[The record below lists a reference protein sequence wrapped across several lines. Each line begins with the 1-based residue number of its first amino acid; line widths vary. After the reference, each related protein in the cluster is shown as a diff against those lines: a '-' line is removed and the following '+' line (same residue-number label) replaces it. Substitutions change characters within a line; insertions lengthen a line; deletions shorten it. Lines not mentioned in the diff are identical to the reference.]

1 MVDSFS
7 QESIVKSTAMVSLI
21 GPPIPKKLKAQKENE
36 EEEITK
42 IQDSETVNSDGI
54 NYDNKTFW
62 NFANFNIRALDSAL
76 QNRNSRRYTMLG
88 MENNLTFKMIKS
100 DNRLIRTIFYNHG
113 FTECSPSNNKVN
125 ILWSRVHIRPLQLR
139 NLQPWQKVNH
149 FPKSFELTRKDRMS
163 ENLLKSKYT
172 HGDAYN
178 IFPKTFIF
186 PRDIDKL
193 KGDMCKSSKHMYIVK
208 PPASSRGRGIHIIND
223 IGEINSND
231 DLVISRYIKNPY
243 LINGLK
249 FDLRFYVLITS
260 FYPLICYLYEDG
272 LTRFASEK
280 YSSDVESIKQPF
292 VHLTNY
298 SLNKDNTAFQKNN
311 GQEGQGHKWTIS
323 AMLRHLKNI
332 DGVDTDML
340 MARIEDLVI
349 KSLLSV
355 QSVISAA
362 ARTVL
367 YHPQN
372 CFELLGYD
380 IMIDENLKPWLIEVN
395 LTPSLKCDSPLDTGL
410 KSKLI
415 IDTFNIASLPVMSCQ
430 KLKSTTNE
438 EVEDEESIT
447 NKSLEHHY
455 DDVIG
460 EYYVDKKQRCHP
472 IKPYN
477 QVVRRFSNIFN
488 NKLRLKSQNTKRLD
502 SSRMQRTLEKKV
514 RLEENRLGHF
524 KRIFPQSF
532 TYKIYEPL
540 MDYCGNEQ
548 WDKKIHQSLFGN
560 EAIET
565 YADSEFIRCF
575 HQQMINPNFKLPQNY
590 QDESLKIM
598 TEWCKDISNYNE
610 SIFENSELPK
620 ALPRIRINPR
630 LRSHSFNELLDKNR
644 QLIELK
650 KNIMA
655 AQEVLSKP
663 DDDLIDCS
671 STDSTTP
678 VL

>member
-1 MVDSFS
+1 MVDSFT

-21 GPPIPKKLKAQKENE
+21 GPPISKKPKAQKENE
-36 EEEITK
+36 EEEILK
-42 IQDSETVNSDGI
+42 IQDSETLNNDVKDCND
-54 NYDNKTFW
+54 KTLW
-62 NFANFNIRALDSAL
+62 TYANFNIRALHSTL
-76 QNRNSRRYTMLG
+76 QNRNSKRYTMLG
-88 MENNLTFKMIKS
+88 MQNNLTFKMIKS

-113 FTECSPSNNKVN
+113 FTECSPSNTKVN

-172 HGDAYN
+172 HGSAYN

-186 PRDIDKL
+186 PRDMEKL
-193 KGDMCKSSKHMYIVK
+193 KEDMNENPGYMYIVK
-208 PPASSRGRGIHIIND
+208 PPASSRGRGIHIISDVN
-223 IGEINSND
+223 EINSDEN
-231 DLVISRYIKNPY
+231 LVISRYINKPY

-280 YSSDVESIKQPF
+280 YSNDVESIKQPF

-298 SLNKDNTAFQKNN
+298 SLNKDNAAFQKNN

-323 AMLRHLKNI
+323 AMLRHLKNV
-332 DGVDTDML
+332 DGVDTDLL
-340 MARIEDLVI
+340 MARIEDLII

-362 ARTVL
+362 ARSVL

-380 IMIDENLKPWLIEVN
+380 IMIDENLKPWLIEIN

-415 IDTFNIASLPVMSCQ
+415 IDTLNIASLPVLSCQ
-430 KLKSTTNE
+430 RMLSMNNE
-438 EVEDEESIT
+438 EVEDEEGIA
-447 NKSLEHHY
+447 NKSLEYHY

-460 EYYVDKKQRCHP
+460 EYVVDKKQRCYP
-472 IKPYN
+472 IRQYPP
-477 QVVRRFSNIFN
+477 VVRKFGNIFN
-488 NKLRLKSQNTKRLD
+488 SKLRIKSANTKRLD
-502 SSRMQRTLEKKV
+502 SSKMQRILEKKV
-514 RLEENRLGHF
+514 KLEENRLGFF
-524 KRIFPQSF
+524 KRIFPQPF

-548 WDKKIHQSLFGN
+548 WDKKVHQALFGK
-560 EAIET
+560 ESIET
-565 YADSEFIRCF
+565 YTDPEFIRCF
-575 HQQMINPNFKLPQNY
+575 HQQLINTSFQLPQSY
-590 QDESLKIM
+590 QNETTKIM
-598 TEWCKDISNYNE
+598 TEWFKNISKYNE
-610 SIFENSELPK
+610 SIFENND
-620 ALPRIRINPR
+620 LPRMLPRVRINPR
-630 LRSHSFNELLDKNR
+630 LRSHSFNELLEKNR
-644 QLIELK
+644 QLIEEK
-650 KNIMA
+650 KRLTA